1 MFMEMNSDIL
11 VLDEQFTSL
20 VSPNCSDLNLVS
32 SSPVEVLLI
41 PVDSLIPHPLSLIT
55 YQPKPIFQLKLS
67 MSLVGQL
74 ENLTVIRGINGNYL
88 VIDGITR
95 LISAKELVLEHLVCN
110 VIKIDDSKVPLLRSQ
125 INIHLGKT
133 LGEKIRMMDEFLDKI
148 GSSQGKK
155 RDLKEIL
162 EICDGGNIPNDLK
175 DRYDIVRT
183 VLGLNISNSSAR
195 KAHAVYVF
203 ERDGNEEIKG
213 LGLMDKIDNNLLS
226 IDSAYKI
233 RENFLKS
240 KELQSQLNAIE
251 EIVYYQ
257 EDVSFQ
263 LFNKPCED
271 ILEYVPEKSVN
282 TVIFSP
288 PYFDQR
294 EYPLGINDRNNPKIG
309 NQKKREDY
317 IKDLINIFSLL
328 KQVLTIDGN
337 VFINIADSY
346 SNGYCLNI
354 IPHLIVGMEK
364 EGWFLVQPI
373 QWLKN
378 NPKPQGRLRRLRPS
392 TETILH
398 FCLDPEKRYYR
409 ELKIYDR
416 EKLFSIITGCNDET
430 KNDKIQSKKKY
441 SLKTNTKS
449 LTDFID
455 NQTIEGIIKGSV
467 VNKSIFK
474 KIDPDFNHLAPAP
487 DYLSIYPTLTTTKP
501 GDTILDIF
509 AGTSSLLSMP
519 LMMRRNVIGFDTDP
533 RSIDFSRKHLRYIS
547 ENMLTNKEIF
557 EIENEISDAA

>member
-1 MFMEMNSDIL
+1 MISDNFIL
-11 VLDEQFTSL
+11 KDSFTSL
-20 VSPNCSDLNLVS
+20 VSKNCSDFNVVS
-32 SSPVEVLLI
+32 STFVEVLLI
-41 PVDSLIPHPLSLIT
+41 PVDSLVPHPLSIIT

-67 MSLVGQL
+67 ISIVGQL
-74 ENLTVIRGINGNYL
+74 ENLTVKRGNNGKYE
-88 VIDGITR
+88 VIDGMSRT
-95 LISAKELVLEHLVCN
+95 ISAKELGIEHLVCN
-110 VIKIDDSKVPLLRSQ
+110 VITIDDSKVPLIRSQ

-133 LGEKIRMMDEFLDKI
+133 MGEKIRMMDEFLDKI
-148 GSSQGKK
+148 GSNQGKK
-155 RDLKEIL
+155 RNLNEIL
-162 EICDGGNIPNDLK
+162 EICEEGKIPVDLR

-183 VLGLNISNSSAR
+183 VFDFKMSVSTIR
-195 KAHAVYVF
+195 KARAVYVF
-203 ERDGNEEIKG
+203 DRDGNEEIKG
-213 LGLMDKIDNNLLS
+213 LGLMKKIDDNLLS

-240 KELQSQLNAIE
+240 KELQGELNALE
-251 EIVYYQ
+251 EIEYYQ
-257 EDVSFQ
+257 EEVSFQ

-282 TVIFSP
+282 TVILSP

-294 EYPLGINDRNNPKIG
+294 EYPLGINDLNNPQIG
-309 NQKKREDY
+309 KQKKREDY

-328 KQVLTIDGN
+328 KHVLTTDGN
-337 VFINIADSY
+337 LFINIADSY
-346 SNGYCLNI
+346 SKGYCLNI
-354 IPHLIVGMEK
+354 ISHLIVEMEK
-364 EGWFLVQPI
+364 DGWFLVQPLI
-373 QWLKN
+373 WLKN
-378 NPKPQGRLRRLRPS
+378 NPKPQGRIKRLRPS

-441 SLKTNTKS
+441 SLKTNSKN
-449 LTDFID
+449 LMDFLD
-455 NQTIEGIIKGSV
+455 SQTIEGIIKGSV
-467 VNKSIFK
+467 VNKSKLK
-474 KIDPDFNHLAPAP
+474 KIDPNCSHLAPAP

-509 AGTSSLLSMP
+509 AGTSNLLSMP

-557 EIENEISDAA
+557 GIENEISDAA